1 MTRTEL
7 IEAIRTAIANGT
19 DEEENIYV
27 YGILDG
33 KAVEGYV
40 HEDDVKAGYV
50 IVETM
55 YNRVDFENVYLTE
68 EERDEALEEST
79 EMTREDY
86 IEYYRD

>member
-1 MTRTEL
+1 
-7 IEAIRTAIANGT
+7 
-19 DEEENIYV
+19 
-27 YGILDG
+27 
-33 KAVEGYV
+33 
-40 HEDDVKAGYV
+40 
-50 IVETM
+50 M